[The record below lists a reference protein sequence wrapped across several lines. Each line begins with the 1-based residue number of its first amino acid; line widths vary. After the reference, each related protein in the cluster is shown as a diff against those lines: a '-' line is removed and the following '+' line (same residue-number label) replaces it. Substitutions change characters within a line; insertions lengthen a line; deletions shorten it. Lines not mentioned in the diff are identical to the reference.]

1 MTTMQDVARAAGVST
16 ATVSRVLNGRPDVN
30 PELAARVTATVQ
42 ELGYRPNGVA
52 RTLRRR
58 VASVWGLIVS
68 DVESSYFTS
77 LVRGVEA
84 VARANGYS
92 VVVCNSQDDPGTEAA
107 YLEVALA
114 EQMAGVIISPAR
126 PDSDISPLLAR
137 GVPVVAID
145 RRLAQGATSAVV
157 VDNVAAARRATL
169 HLLDAGYRR
178 VACVTGPEHVS
189 TAVERLRGYRDA
201 LHDRGLEADPALE
214 RVENYRVDG
223 GRRAVRELAAL
234 PEPPDALL
242 LANGLL
248 TVGALSALHEL
259 GIAVP
264 EEMGVVGFDDSPW
277 AEVTRPPL
285 TTVAQ
290 PTDALGRAAAE
301 LLLRPG
307 APVVRTLDTD
317 LIVRGSSTR

>member
-1 MTTMQDVARAAGVST
+1 MQDVARAAGVST

>member
-16 ATVSRVLNGRPDVN
+16 ATVSRVLNGRSDVN
-30 PELAARVTATVQ
+30 PEMAARVAATIK

-52 RTLRRR
+52 RNLRRR

-92 VVVCNSQDDPGTEAA
+92 VVVCNSQDDPEAEAA
-107 YLEVALA
+107 YLEVALD
-114 EQMAGVIISPAR
+114 EQMAGVILSPAR
-126 PDSDISPLLAR
+126 PDSDVTALVAR
-137 GVPVVAID
+137 GVPVVTID
-145 RRLAQGATSAVV
+145 RRLATGATSAVV
-157 VDNVAAARRATL
+157 VDNVAAAHRATT
-169 HLLDAGYRR
+169 HLLDAGYARI
-178 VACVTGPEHVS
+178 ACVTGPQHVS
-189 TAVERLRGYRDA
+189 TAVERLQGYRDA
-201 LHDRGLEADPALE
+201 LRDRGVPADPALE
-214 RVENYRVDG
+214 RIENYRVDG

-234 PEPPDALL
+234 PAPPDALL

-259 GIAVP
+259 GLAIP
-264 EEMGVVGFDDSPW
+264 EQVGVVGFDDSPW
-277 AEVTRPPL
+277 AEVTHPPL

-301 LLLRPG
+301 LLLASG
-307 APVVRTLDTD
+307 APVVRTLDTE
-317 LIVRGSSTR
+317 LVVRGSSTR